1 MGYSP
6 DVFIKRSTKRL
17 VTPLA
22 RIAFFAMRADA
33 SNCYLFLQRL
43 FFLHFSAVGRNHCNQ
58 SSDFDLKE
66 RLCSVSTYCYII
78 EMIII

>member
-6 DVFIKRSTKRL
+6 DVFIKRGTKRS

-22 RIAFFAMRADA
+22 CITTFFDTEA
-33 SNCYLFLQRL
+33 SSCCNLFLQRC
-43 FFLHFSAVGRNHCNQ
+43 FVLHFSDVGRNHCNQ
-58 SSDFDLKE
+58 SSYFDLE

-78 EMIII
+78 EMMII